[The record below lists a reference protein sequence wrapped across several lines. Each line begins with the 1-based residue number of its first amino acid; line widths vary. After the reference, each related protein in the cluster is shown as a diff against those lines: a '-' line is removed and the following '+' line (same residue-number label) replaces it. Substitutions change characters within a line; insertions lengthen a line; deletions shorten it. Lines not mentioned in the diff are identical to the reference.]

1 MDNPLSN
8 VYTDRDFQY
17 LKSKSLDVCIV
28 VRHRGTKEVTM
39 RSSVPHSEAVKM
51 IRGME
56 NTKEDTW
63 VTEAQKNRFPK
74 SPEPLEDILNCKPK
88 IQKLASK
95 LMSFW
100 NSEVRGRQAMGV
112 GEFKA
117 WNDFEFDLGKTHF
130 LINQFDK
137 IRNDVDKFSLKMVD
151 VIEWK
156 ELAGCHGIGTGNLK
170 AVKIDWTWLEVLKF
184 FIVWSYTVVGV
195 GVDEN
200 LTDSWTPGAKDF
212 LPKKKKF
219 QPKPKKAKKKPCSE
233 SQQNTGKRKGG
244 ERSKTT
250 ITERNDDFEMAM
262 AMSVTEEIERVRQA
276 ENDRE
281 SEELAKV
288 LSISLHEVSRESVKN
303 DDGMGVTNQVL
314 TDR

>member
-74 SPEPLEDILNCKPK
+74 SPEPLVDKLNSRPK

-130 LINQFDK
+130 LIN
-137 IRNDVDKFSLKMVD
+137 
-151 VIEWK
+151 
-156 ELAGCHGIGTGNLK
+156 
-170 AVKIDWTWLEVLKF
+170 
-184 FIVWSYTVVGV
+184 
-195 GVDEN
+195 N
-200 LTDSWTPGAKDF
+200 LTR
-212 LPKKKKF
+212 L
-219 QPKPKKAKKKPCSE
+219 
-233 SQQNTGKRKGG
+233 
-244 ERSKTT
+244 
-250 ITERNDDFEMAM
+250 
-262 AMSVTEEIERVRQA
+262 
-276 ENDRE
+276 
-281 SEELAKV
+281 
-288 LSISLHEVSRESVKN
+288 
-303 DDGMGVTNQVL
+303 GMML
-314 TDR
+314 TSSA

>member
-1 MDNPLSN
+1 MPWYWYGELESSEN
-8 VYTDRDFQY
+8 R
-17 LKSKSLDVCIV
+17 LDLA
-28 VRHRGTKEVTM
+28 RG
-39 RSSVPHSEAVKM
+39 
-51 IRGME
+51 
-56 NTKEDTW
+56 
-63 VTEAQKNRFPK
+63 
-74 SPEPLEDILNCKPK
+74 
-88 IQKLASK
+88 
-95 LMSFW
+95 
-100 NSEVRGRQAMGV
+100 
-112 GEFKA
+112 
-117 WNDFEFDLGKTHF
+117 
-130 LINQFDK
+130 
-137 IRNDVDKFSLKMVD
+137 
-151 VIEWK
+151 
-156 ELAGCHGIGTGNLK
+156 
-170 AVKIDWTWLEVLKF
+170 VKILHSVELH
-184 FIVWSYTVVGV
+184 

-288 LSISLHEVSRESVKN
+288 LSISLHEVSRESVNN

>member
-88 IQKLASK
+88 IQKLASQ

-100 NSEVRGRQAMGV
+100 NSGVRGRQAMGV

-156 ELAGCHGIGTGNLK
+156 ELACIFRQNC
-170 AVKIDWTWLEVLKF
+170 I
-184 FIVWSYTVVGV
+184 
-195 GVDEN
+195 
-200 LTDSWTPGAKDF
+200 TPPFG
-212 LPKKKKF
+212 
-219 QPKPKKAKKKPCSE
+219 
-233 SQQNTGKRKGG
+233 
-244 ERSKTT
+244 
-250 ITERNDDFEMAM
+250 
-262 AMSVTEEIERVRQA
+262 
-276 ENDRE
+276 
-281 SEELAKV
+281 
-288 LSISLHEVSRESVKN
+288 ISLGHQLFWDVSQNMEKVWDGSQVKAFPNPDQPPLAIFLACPSFRTKLKNLRLFEVIYQSIWLR
-303 DDGMGVTNQVL
+303 
-314 TDR
+314 

>member
-1 MDNPLSN
+1 
-8 VYTDRDFQY
+8 
-17 LKSKSLDVCIV
+17 
-28 VRHRGTKEVTM
+28 M

-88 IQKLASK
+88 IQKMASK
-95 LMSFW
+95 LMRFW

-156 ELAGCHGIGTGNLK
+156 ELACIFPHHLLGRHK
-170 AVKIDWTWLEVLKF
+170 E
-184 FIVWSYTVVGV
+184 IVFSWCAQSYQKP
-195 GVDEN
+195 
-200 LTDSWTPGAKDF
+200 TPSFG
-212 LPKKKKF
+212 
-219 QPKPKKAKKKPCSE
+219 S
-233 SQQNTGKRKGG
+233 S
-244 ERSKTT
+244 
-250 ITERNDDFEMAM
+250 
-262 AMSVTEEIERVRQA
+262 
-276 ENDRE
+276 
-281 SEELAKV
+281 
-288 LSISLHEVSRESVKN
+288 
-303 DDGMGVTNQVL
+303 
-314 TDR
+314 

>member
-1 MDNPLSN
+1 
-8 VYTDRDFQY
+8 
-17 LKSKSLDVCIV
+17 
-28 VRHRGTKEVTM
+28 M

-137 IRNDVDKFSLKMVD
+137 IRNDVDKFSLKKVD

-156 ELAGCHGIGTGNLK
+156 ELAGCHGIGQGCIFRLTCSYPELTEDHVLTS
-170 AVKIDWTWLEVLKF
+170 AYVKIF
-184 FIVWSYTVVGV
+184 RIVT
-195 GVDEN
+195 
-200 LTDSWTPGAKDF
+200 
-212 LPKKKKF
+212 
-219 QPKPKKAKKKPCSE
+219 
-233 SQQNTGKRKGG
+233 
-244 ERSKTT
+244 
-250 ITERNDDFEMAM
+250 RNAVNKSF
-262 AMSVTEEIERVRQA
+262 
-276 ENDRE
+276 
-281 SEELAKV
+281 
-288 LSISLHEVSRESVKN
+288 
-303 DDGMGVTNQVL
+303 
-314 TDR
+314 

>member
-74 SPEPLEDILNCKPK
+74 SPEPLEDLLNCKPK

-170 AVKIDWTWLEVLKF
+170 AVKINWTWLEVLKF
-184 FIVWSYTVVGV
+184 FIV
-195 GVDEN
+195 
-200 LTDSWTPGAKDF
+200 
-212 LPKKKKF
+212 
-219 QPKPKKAKKKPCSE
+219 
-233 SQQNTGKRKGG
+233 
-244 ERSKTT
+244 
-250 ITERNDDFEMAM
+250 
-262 AMSVTEEIERVRQA
+262 
-276 ENDRE
+276 
-281 SEELAKV
+281 
-288 LSISLHEVSRESVKN
+288 
-303 DDGMGVTNQVL
+303 
-314 TDR
+314 

>member
-1 MDNPLSN
+1 
-8 VYTDRDFQY
+8 
-17 LKSKSLDVCIV
+17 
-28 VRHRGTKEVTM
+28 M

-130 LINQFDK
+130 LIL
-137 IRNDVDKFSLKMVD
+137 I
-151 VIEWK
+151 
-156 ELAGCHGIGTGNLK
+156 
-170 AVKIDWTWLEVLKF
+170 
-184 FIVWSYTVVGV
+184 
-195 GVDEN
+195 N
-200 LTDSWTPGAKDF
+200 LTR
-212 LPKKKKF
+212 L
-219 QPKPKKAKKKPCSE
+219 
-233 SQQNTGKRKGG
+233 
-244 ERSKTT
+244 
-250 ITERNDDFEMAM
+250 
-262 AMSVTEEIERVRQA
+262 
-276 ENDRE
+276 
-281 SEELAKV
+281 
-288 LSISLHEVSRESVKN
+288 
-303 DDGMGVTNQVL
+303 GMML
-314 TDR
+314 TSSA

>member
-1 MDNPLSN
+1 
-8 VYTDRDFQY
+8 
-17 LKSKSLDVCIV
+17 
-28 VRHRGTKEVTM
+28 M

-184 FIVWSYTVVGV
+184 FIVWSYTVVG
-195 GVDEN
+195 N
-200 LTDSWTPGAKDF
+200 LTDSWTRCPGHLGQKTF
-212 LPKKKKF
+212 YQRKRSF
-219 QPKPKKAKKKPCSE
+219 NQNQRKPK
-233 SQQNTGKRKGG
+233 
-244 ERSKTT
+244 RSRAQKVNKTL
-250 ITERNDDFEMAM
+250 EN
-262 AMSVTEEIERVRQA
+262 ERVEKDQKQQLLKEMTTLRW
-276 ENDRE
+276 RW
-281 SEELAKV
+281 L
-288 LSISLHEVSRESVKN
+288 
-303 DDGMGVTNQVL
+303 
-314 TDR
+314 

>member
-137 IRNDVDKFSLKMVD
+137 IRNDVDKLCPPAVRIQNGLWLNVGKNHRNESPPCPLVFSLT
-151 VIEWK
+151 I
-156 ELAGCHGIGTGNLK
+156 
-170 AVKIDWTWLEVLKF
+170 
-184 FIVWSYTVVGV
+184 
-195 GVDEN
+195 
-200 LTDSWTPGAKDF
+200 SWADI
-212 LPKKKKF
+212 KK
-219 QPKPKKAKKKPCSE
+219 
-233 SQQNTGKRKGG
+233 
-244 ERSKTT
+244 
-250 ITERNDDFEMAM
+250 
-262 AMSVTEEIERVRQA
+262 
-276 ENDRE
+276 
-281 SEELAKV
+281 
-288 LSISLHEVSRESVKN
+288 
-303 DDGMGVTNQVL
+303 
-314 TDR
+314 

>member
-1 MDNPLSN
+1 M
-8 VYTDRDFQY
+8 
-17 LKSKSLDVCIV
+17 
-28 VRHRGTKEVTM
+28 
-39 RSSVPHSEAVKM
+39 
-51 IRGME
+51 
-56 NTKEDTW
+56 
-63 VTEAQKNRFPK
+63 
-74 SPEPLEDILNCKPK
+74 
-88 IQKLASK
+88 
-95 LMSFW
+95 
-100 NSEVRGRQAMGV
+100 
-112 GEFKA
+112 
-117 WNDFEFDLGKTHF
+117 
-130 LINQFDK
+130 
-137 IRNDVDKFSLKMVD
+137 
-151 VIEWK
+151 
-156 ELAGCHGIGTGNLK
+156 LAGCHGIGTGNLK

-233 SQQNTGKRKGG
+233 SQQNTGKRMGG

-250 ITERNDDFEMAM
+250 ITERNDDFEMAL

-281 SEELAKV
+281 SEELPKV
-288 LSISLHEVSRESVKN
+288 LSISLHEVSRESVNN